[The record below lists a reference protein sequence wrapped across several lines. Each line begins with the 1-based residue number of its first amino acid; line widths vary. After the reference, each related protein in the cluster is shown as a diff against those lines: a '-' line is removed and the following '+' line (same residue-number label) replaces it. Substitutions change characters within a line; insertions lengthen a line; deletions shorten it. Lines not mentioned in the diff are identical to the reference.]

1 MTVNRLDHTTEL
13 SSARIVVVDAVVA
26 AVTEAMG
33 RATIVM
39 VVVVVGG
46 YDGVSGCDGSQS
58 RRSFR
63 LLKLRRGGAIR
74 GGWQTCIA
82 HVHRM
87 HGRVLGAFRVTS
99 HKVDCGHGGRE
110 RNRAESRKREKGND
124 FISSVPRGHRKC
136 GGRVVAFCVRDFSL
150 RRLIF
155 GKTNE
160 KEASSA

>member
-13 SSARIVVVDAVVA
+13 SSARIVVVVDAVVA

-39 VVVVVGG
+39 EVVVVGG

-110 RNRAESRKREKGND
+110 RNRAESRKRE
-124 FISSVPRGHRKC
+124 RKRFYFQRPTWPPEVC
-136 GGRVVAFCVRDFSL
+136 GRVVAFCVRDFIAAPNFRQNKRKRS
-150 RRLIF
+150 
-155 GKTNE
+155 
-160 KEASSA
+160 

>member
-13 SSARIVVVDAVVA
+13 SSARIVVVVDAVVA

-39 VVVVVGG
+39 EVVVVGG

-99 HKVDCGHGGRE
+99 HKVEAIVLVQIRMPQTDGTE
-110 RNRAESRKREKGND
+110 EPEKR
-124 FISSVPRGHRKC
+124 
-136 GGRVVAFCVRDFSL
+136 
-150 RRLIF
+150 
-155 GKTNE
+155 
-160 KEASSA
+160 